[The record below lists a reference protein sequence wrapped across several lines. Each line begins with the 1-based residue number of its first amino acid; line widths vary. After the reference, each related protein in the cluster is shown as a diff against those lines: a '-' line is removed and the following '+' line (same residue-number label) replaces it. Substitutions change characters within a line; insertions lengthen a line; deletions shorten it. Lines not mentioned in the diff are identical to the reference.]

1 MSHRRTASTL
11 IDGSG
16 RASGASNHCEYLSR
30 GPSRLPDRVM
40 TSLVKDLDRLETLTS
55 PDARRL
61 TELLRD
67 TGRRPNE
74 LCRLPW
80 DCLTTGED
88 GKWVLV
94 WTNFKSN
101 RSDRHLPIHDST
113 AKSIQ
118 AQQVAVRERF
128 PHTDTAVLSLF
139 PRERANP
146 DGLFQITP
154 GMYAAQHKR
163 WVRSFPETHCVTT
176 ESSDGTKAIERMA
189 AFVDDANMP
198 FDCDR
203 ITPYAYRH
211 TYCQRH
217 ADQGTAPEVLREL
230 LDHRSM
236 ETTQGYYEV
245 RERRLR
251 VAVNRVYSAQVT
263 GRGET
268 LWDRA
273 IESIDDATRTRLRIG
288 ETAVPYG
295 VCTEPTNVKA
305 AGTACPYKFTCIACS
320 HFRTDPS
327 YLPELMAYHDR
338 LIETR
343 ARVRAATDI
352 EDWAKDKVT
361 PADEEITAISE
372 LIQQLEHGSTRLSD
386 ADRELL
392 DRAVRLVRDARRQ
405 VDLGLPTSR
414 DIRGVETR

>member
-1 MSHRRTASTL
+1 
-11 IDGSG
+11 
-16 RASGASNHCEYLSR
+16 
-30 GPSRLPDRVM
+30 M
-40 TSLVKDLDRLETLTS
+40 TSLVNDLDRLETLTS

-61 TELLRD
+61 TQLLMD

-128 PHTDTAVLSLF
+128 PHTDTTVLLLF

-176 ESSDGTKAIERMA
+176 ESSDGAKAIERMA

-251 VAVNRVYSAQVT
+251 DAVNRVYSAQVT
-263 GRGET
+263 GRGEVHPWRVGGRHHPAQRPGQSVRQPRHGRRMRQVWLAALDWARQGSAGT
-268 LWDRA
+268 TPAPNHCGRP
-273 IESIDDATRTRLRIG
+273 SSTNTPSGTRSPRTRILLRDLTITSDSTIMTG
-288 ETAVPYG
+288 
-295 VCTEPTNVKA
+295 
-305 AGTACPYKFTCIACS
+305 GTA
-320 HFRTDPS
+320 R
-327 YLPELMAYHDR
+327 
-338 LIETR
+338 
-343 ARVRAATDI
+343 
-352 EDWAKDKVT
+352 W
-361 PADEEITAISE
+361 
-372 LIQQLEHGSTRLSD
+372 G
-386 ADRELL
+386 
-392 DRAVRLVRDARRQ
+392 
-405 VDLGLPTSR
+405 
-414 DIRGVETR
+414 